1 MKIGIIGAGHIG
13 SALTRRFTDLGHDV
27 VVANSRGPETLQDL
41 ARTTGATAVDVSQA
55 AQDREVVVVTIPL
68 KNVPDLPDG
77 ILDGAAPNVAVIDT
91 CNYYPQQR
99 DGRIVEIEGGE
110 TESEW
115 VARQL
120 GHTVVKAFNNIYA
133 QHLAEHGSE
142 AGDPARYALP
152 ISGDDLTAKS
162 TVVQLIED
170 LGFDVVDVGPLSE
183 SWRQQPGTAAYGT
196 DLKREDLERTIREQQ
211 PGRPAEFTA

>member
-13 SALTRRFTDLGHDV
+13 GTLTRRFAELGHDV

-41 ARTTGATAVDVSQA
+41 ARTTGATAVDVTAA
-55 AQDREVVVVTIPL
+55 AQDRDLVVVTIPL
-68 KNVPDLPDG
+68 KNVPDLPTG
-77 ILDGAAPNVAVIDT
+77 VLDGAAPNVAVVDT
-91 CNYYPQQR
+91 CNYYPGR
-99 DGRIVEIEGGE
+99 DGRIAEIEGGE

-133 QHLAEHGSE
+133 QHLAEHGRE
-142 AGDPARYALP
+142 AEDPDRFALP
-152 ISGDDLTAKS
+152 VSGDDLTAKS

-170 LGFDVVDVGPLSE
+170 LGFDAVDVGPLSE
-183 SWRQQPGTAAYGT
+183 SWRQQPGTPCYGT
-196 DLKREDLERTIREQQ
+196 DLKRDDLERAIRETK